1 MAGDEENKKTLLRF
15 SPLDADRQQSLW
27 RFYGY
32 GNRGNESRETLLQM
46 LREERKRRNDVPL
59 PQDAETDA
67 VRIASRKKH
76 EEQMFIRDVKDGN
89 ILSIKFAIQSRTDV
103 NAQDKFGMTA
113 LHYAAATGFRP
124 CIRLLVNSGLCNYLL
139 KDNKGRLAS
148 ELAYEWGKDYAV
160 GLLLQK
166 KEVRQAYEENRSPPA
181 TSGDDAP

>member
-1 MAGDEENKKTLLRF
+1 MAGDEESKRTRLRF
-15 SPLDADRQQSLW
+15 SLLDVPQRKSLIQSDLFRKSIDEDRKKMHQEFWERQSEALLQEDADA
-27 RFYGY
+27 
-32 GNRGNESRETLLQM
+32 
-46 LREERKRRNDVPL
+46 K
-59 PQDAETDA
+59 AE
-67 VRIASRKKH
+67 RIASQKRY
-76 EEQMFIRDVKDGN
+76 EEQRFIQDVKRGYT
-89 ILSIKFAIQSRTDV
+89 LSIEFGIQSRINV

-166 KEVRQAYEENRSPPA
+166 KEVRQAYEESRSPPVD
-181 TSGDDAP
+181 TPGGDAP